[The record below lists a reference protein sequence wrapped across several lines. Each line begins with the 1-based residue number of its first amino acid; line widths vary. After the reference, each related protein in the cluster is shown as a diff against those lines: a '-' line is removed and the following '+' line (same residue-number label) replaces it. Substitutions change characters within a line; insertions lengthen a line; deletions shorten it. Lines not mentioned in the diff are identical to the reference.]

1 MTCVR
6 GHRSVLGLALV
17 GLALLVR
24 VVLPLVLVVVGL
36 EQLLVAC

>member
-1 MTCVR
+1 MCS
-6 GHRSVLGLALV
+6 RSVLGLV
-17 GLALLVR
+17 GLGLGLLLR

>member
-1 MTCVR
+1 MCS
-6 GHRSVLGLALV
+6 RSVLGLALV
-17 GLALLVR
+17 GLGLLLR